1 MNRKLF
7 WYSKFPSYLC
17 ALIKDLKVVNLFIF
31 RVFKNKL
38 TVQSIM
44 TTTWTVDSNQ
54 SDVLIKMRHSIIAY
68 IAGTVN
74 KFSGSIDIDNN
85 QIKDAKIDFKL
96 DVNNTNNKIELI
108 DTSIKLNDLFD
119 IHQYPIISFKS
130 ISFEK
135 VNSDINFLKGYLT
148 IKNITKLIEL
158 DAAFLGINNYD
169 GVNKASFEV
178 VGQINRDDFGLSYNT
193 FAQTGGIAVGQHI
206 NLIANLEFTS

>member
-1 MNRKLF
+1 
-7 WYSKFPSYLC
+7 
-17 ALIKDLKVVNLFIF
+17 
-31 RVFKNKL
+31 
-38 TVQSIM
+38 M

-74 KFSGSIDIDNN
+74 KFSGSIDIVDN

-96 DVNNTNNKIELI
+96 DVNNTNNKVELI
-108 DTSIKLNDLFD
+108 DTSIRLNDLFD
-119 IHQYPIISFKS
+119 IHEYPIISFES

-148 IKNITKLIEL
+148 IKNITKVIEL

-169 GVNKASFEV
+169 GVNKAAFEV

-193 FAQTGGIAVGQHI
+193 FAQTGGIAVGRYI
-206 NLIANLEFTS
+206 NLVANLEFTS